1 MMSLSLIIRLL
12 RYSFK
17 TSSKIFASLGASEWI
32 RTETGVNVVLF
43 IMTVTLNQINDPL
56 VVE

>member
-1 MMSLSLIIRLL
+1 MMSLSLIIGIL
-12 RYSFK
+12 RNFFK
-17 TSSKIFASLGASEWI
+17 TSSKIFASLGAPKWI
-32 RTETGVNVVLF
+32 RTENGVNVVLF